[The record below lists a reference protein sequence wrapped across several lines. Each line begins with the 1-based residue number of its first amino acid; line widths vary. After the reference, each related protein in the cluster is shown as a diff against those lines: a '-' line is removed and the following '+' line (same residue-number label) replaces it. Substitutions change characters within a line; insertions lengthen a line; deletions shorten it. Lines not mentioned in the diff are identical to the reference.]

1 MATLTEVV
9 AAVVV
14 HSSAVAFSHFGVT
27 LDAPAVERQTPVPE
41 QRVAARSPRK
51 AVQRISEQ
59 LSAKT
64 TEDCPDERRAMIAR
78 A

>member
-27 LDAPAVERQTPVPE
+27 LDAPAFERPAPPPAE
-41 QRVAARSPRK
+41 RVVARSPRK
-51 AVQRISEQ
+51 AQKISDR
-59 LSAKT
+59 LA
-64 TEDCPDERRAMIAR
+64 DCPEQRKALVQKA
-78 A
+78 

>member
-27 LDAPAVERQTPVPE
+27 LDAPMFERPAAPAE
-41 QRVAARSPRK
+41 RVVARSPRK
-51 AVQRISEQ
+51 AQKVSV
-59 LSAKT
+59 KVPV
-64 TEDCPDERRAMIAR
+64 DCPDGRSGVVKA
-78 A
+78 

>member
-27 LDAPAVERQTPVPE
+27 LDAPAVERPAPAAE
-41 QRVAARSPRK
+41 QRVVARSPRK
-51 AVQRISEQ
+51 AAQRISDRV
-59 LSAKT
+59 AKPV
-64 TEDCPDERRAMIAR
+64 EDCPDQRRAAVVR

>member
-27 LDAPAVERQTPVPE
+27 LDAPVVERPAPVPE
-41 QRVAARSPRK
+41 QRVVARSPRK
-51 AVQRISEQ
+51 SQRISDKV
-59 LSAKT
+59 AT
-64 TEDCPDERRAMIAR
+64 PDCPDQRKPMVVRA
-78 A
+78 

>member
-27 LDAPAVERQTPVPE
+27 LDAPTFERPAPTAE
-41 QRVAARSPRK
+41 QRVVARSPRK
-51 AVQRISEQ
+51 AQKVSDK
-59 LSAKT
+59 AAV
-64 TEDCPDERRAMIAR
+64 DCPDERKAVVVRA
-78 A
+78 

>member
-14 HSSAVAFSHFGVT
+14 HSSAAAFSHFGVT
-27 LDAPAVERQTPVPE
+27 LDTPAVERPAAPAE
-41 QRVAARSPRK
+41 RVVARSPRRTQKVSDK
-51 AVQRISEQ
+51 AT
-59 LSAKT
+59 A
-64 TEDCPDERRAMIAR
+64 DCPDARRLVVR

>member
-27 LDAPAVERQTPVPE
+27 LDGPAFERPAQAPAERIV
-41 QRVAARSPRK
+41 ARSPRK
-51 AVQRISEQ
+51 AQKISEK
-59 LSAKT
+59 LS
-64 TEDCPDERRAMIAR
+64 DCPEQRRAFVQKA
-78 A
+78 